1 MGLKEDAKIF
11 LPLILIVVSVGLV
24 QENLRTVFPIIDGSV
39 GLIVGLLGLTFGI
52 YFGFVRKA
60 IG

>member
-1 MGLKEDAKIF
+1 MGLKDEMKLL
-11 LPLILIVVSVGLV
+11 LPIILIVVSIGLI

-39 GLIVGLLGLTFGI
+39 GLIVGILGLIFGI
-52 YFGFVRKA
+52 YFGFVRKT